1 MSVTLQS
8 FGKMKVINWLTQLKE
23 RFFGKT
29 YRMNV
34 YADMDGNFY
43 GGTIHDQDQIVID
56 NTTHILAPVFVTT
69 IKIKSKELK

>member
-1 MSVTLQS
+1 
-8 FGKMKVINWLTQLKE
+8 
-23 RFFGKT
+23 
-29 YRMNV
+29 MNV